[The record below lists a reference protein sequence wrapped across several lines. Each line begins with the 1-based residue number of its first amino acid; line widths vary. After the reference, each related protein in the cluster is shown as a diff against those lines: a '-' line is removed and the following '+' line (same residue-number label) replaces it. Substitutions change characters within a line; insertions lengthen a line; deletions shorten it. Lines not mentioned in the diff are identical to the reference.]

1 MKNGISRLNTKD
13 IRPLRDIVFDNLR
26 LAILDG
32 TLRPGERLME
42 VSLSERLGVSRTP
55 VREAIRKLEIEGLVE
70 ITPRRGAQVCELS
83 VKDVEDVLEVRETL
97 EGLAAFLA
105 AEKMSEE
112 ELKELEKAYNGLVK
126 AVDEKSTE
134 KIIKWDSKFHDI
146 LLNGSRNPRLIKV
159 NGILVEQVHRFRK
172 SYIEDINTAKYIVQ
186 SHKKIL
192 DSLKEKNKEQSK
204 ENAMEHIRDVKDFIL
219 NKYKKKSR

>member
-42 VSLSERLGVSRTP
+42 VSLSEKLGVSRTP

-105 AEKMSEE
+105 AEKMSDD

-126 AVDEKSTE
+126 AVNEKSTE

-159 NGILVEQVHRFRK
+159 NAILVEQVHRFRK

-192 DSLKEKNKEQSK
+192 DSLREKNKEESK
-204 ENAMEHIRDVKDFIL
+204 ENAMEHIREVKEFIL

>member
-1 MKNGISRLNTKD
+1 MKNGISRLNNKD

-42 VSLSERLGVSRTP
+42 VSLSEKLGVSRTP

-97 EGLAAFLA
+97 EGLAAYLA
-105 AEKMSEE
+105 AEKMSDD

-126 AVDEKSTE
+126 AVDEQSTE

-192 DSLKEKNKEQSK
+192 DSLKEKNKEESK
-204 ENAMEHIRDVKDFIL
+204 ENAMEHIRDVKEFIL